1 MDKVELTWKFLLSIF
16 HIEIYVSILFLA
28 LIVIIYEMILDYVG
42 KKVRK
47 KKLVWGFGASVSHL

>member
-1 MDKVELTWKFLLSIF
+1 MFPYF
-16 HIEIYVSILFLA
+16 FLA